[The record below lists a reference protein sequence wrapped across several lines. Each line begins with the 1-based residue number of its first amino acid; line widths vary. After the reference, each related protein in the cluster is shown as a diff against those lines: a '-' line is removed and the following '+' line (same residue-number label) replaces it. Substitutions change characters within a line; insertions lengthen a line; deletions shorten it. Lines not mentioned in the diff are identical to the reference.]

1 MVTDARTRK
10 QSGQI
15 GGVDVW
21 REDLEPRAA
30 VRARTIPLLQ
40 AEVERL
46 KATLSTV
53 SSHRLSTLVSVG
65 VDSLSPF

>member
-40 AEVERL
+40 AEAERL
-46 KATLSTV
+46 KATLSNV
-53 SSHRLSTLVSVG
+53 SSHLSASWR
-65 VDSLSPF
+65 